1 MDASYYKEKY
11 EPINGKWYIKELL
24 GEGSYGKVFRIEYK
38 DVLGKTTEAA
48 LKVITIP
55 QSEKEI
61 DSVREALQDDNS
73 VNQYFTNM
81 ASKIADEFNVMAQLK
96 GNTNIVSY
104 EEHDI
109 FPHENGIGY
118 DILIRMELLKPLNKL
133 TDTISEQEVI
143 KLGID
148 ICKALEVCQKHNIV
162 HRDIKPENI
171 FVSPM
176 GDYKLGDFGVAKTMK
191 HEMTVMTVTGTYVY
205 MAPELKKGEEC
216 GTNVDIYSLGMVMYK
231 LLNFNREPFLPLP
244 PEMFTFE
251 QREQALINRMKGMPL
266 PKPANASER
275 LAEIILKACEYNP
288 KTRYESPVQMR
299 MELES
304 LLVKTPIETPTDI
317 PEQTDDARVDDRSEL
332 DETLGLFGKEN
343 DKDKGYDETVGIFS
357 KKPEKPVSDDNLDET
372 IGIFDEQFSEVAE
385 DKKGYKVI
393 IFKESKMPWSYDV
406 AIDGVVYETNIKD
419 KTSEFFLN
427 AGEHQITI
435 QLYTLTA
442 YEKQIKNQII
452 TDKIQKQW
460 DSWKKQCS
468 VSVKVCKSSKITFVS
483 DLKLIGHDPSLKITS
498 VEAILDN
505 SVDSDSKKVMQST
518 KSEDTYSVAINRKDQ
533 FYAKG
538 LYGPNGY
545 AVEIFV
551 DGVSVAKDITEDY
564 ILNLTKGEHFVEIG
578 VCSNSNLISG
588 IASILKK
595 AKFTASNRGEIC
607 YGFDRVWGGL
617 KIFSMKG
624 NLRK

>member
-48 LKVITIP
+48 LKVITLP

-205 MAPELKKGEEC
+205 MAPELKKAK
-216 GTNVDIYSLGMVMYK
+216 NV
-231 LLNFNREPFLPLP
+231 EP
-244 PEMFTFE
+244 M
-251 QREQALINRMKGMPL
+251 
-266 PKPANASER
+266 
-275 LAEIILKACEYNP
+275 
-288 KTRYESPVQMR
+288 
-299 MELES
+299 
-304 LLVKTPIETPTDI
+304 
-317 PEQTDDARVDDRSEL
+317 
-332 DETLGLFGKEN
+332 
-343 DKDKGYDETVGIFS
+343 
-357 KKPEKPVSDDNLDET
+357 
-372 IGIFDEQFSEVAE
+372 
-385 DKKGYKVI
+385 
-393 IFKESKMPWSYDV
+393 
-406 AIDGVVYETNIKD
+406 
-419 KTSEFFLN
+419 
-427 AGEHQITI
+427 
-435 QLYTLTA
+435 
-442 YEKQIKNQII
+442 
-452 TDKIQKQW
+452 
-460 DSWKKQCS
+460 
-468 VSVKVCKSSKITFVS
+468 
-483 DLKLIGHDPSLKITS
+483 
-498 VEAILDN
+498 
-505 SVDSDSKKVMQST
+505 
-518 KSEDTYSVAINRKDQ
+518 
-533 FYAKG
+533 
-538 LYGPNGY
+538 
-545 AVEIFV
+545 
-551 DGVSVAKDITEDY
+551 
-564 ILNLTKGEHFVEIG
+564 
-578 VCSNSNLISG
+578 
-588 IASILKK
+588 
-595 AKFTASNRGEIC
+595 
-607 YGFDRVWGGL
+607 
-617 KIFSMKG
+617 
-624 NLRK
+624 